1 MLTALAPALAALLAP
16 QDPDQISWERL
27 ASRLDADG
35 DGQVTLEE
43 FRRRRGIFRRL
54 DRNRDGVLTPAD
66 FGEEEPDAP
75 AEPTAPV
82 GPADPEGLALFE
94 AEVGPLLEAA
104 CYDCHSSD
112 GRPKAGLMVDSRAGL
127 LAGGVSGTALAPG
140 DPDHSLLIEAVRYVD
155 DDIAMPPDGKLEPE
169 EIAALERWVALGAP
183 WPGTAEE
190 AADEVPYEES
200 TIDIE
205 EGRKWWAFQ
214 PVTLPEVPTPA
225 DAGWVESP
233 IDAFLLARLEQEG
246 LEPVGDVADAAWL
259 RRVTFDLIGL
269 PPTPEEQAAFLADPS
284 ASSRE
289 AVVDRLLASPRYA
302 ERWGRHW
309 LDVARYAES
318 SGRDSNQ
325 VYPHAW
331 RYRDWVIEAFEEDLP
346 YDDFLAQQLAG
357 DLLPAEGDDAR
368 ARQLIATGYLALGPK
383 SHNTRNPLQFA
394 TDVIDEQID
403 AVTQGMLG
411 MTVAC
416 ARCHD
421 HKFDP
426 FPTEDYYAF
435 AGVLASTQTLYGTF
449 RGLGNNRPSSLLDL
463 PREADLPNGPR
474 MSDEVRSF
482 YERRQGEVERRTE
495 GMASMQEMDRIDRAR
510 LRGAEEASLIIED
523 VLSRW
528 GEDGRALSS
537 NRLAMGVTE
546 GRERDMPVLIRGEV
560 DARGDLVPRGFP
572 EVLTDAS
579 TPVVRRGSGRLE
591 LAEWIATED
600 NPLTAR
606 VWVNRVWGH
615 LFGRGIVGSP
625 DNFGT
630 SGELPT
636 HPELLDWL
644 AATFVE
650 DDWSTKALVRRLVLS
665 HAYRLDTAGDRA
677 AEQVDPEARLLWRM
691 PARRLEAEALR
702 DAILFTSQTL
712 DLKRPVGSPVA
723 ILEGAQRRE
732 EVLDLLAGG
741 TQVRSVYLPLLRDRV
756 PHSLECFDAA
766 DPTFVTGS
774 REETIAAT
782 QALLLMNDQE
792 VIDAADAFARRLLR
806 LDASDRDRIEVAF
819 EHALS
824 RTPTRSEVSAVER
837 FLRDFER
844 IVRDEETR
852 RRPERAAWSAFAQSL
867 FQSAEFRYRG

>member
-1 MLTALAPALAALLAP
+1 MLIALAPALVALLAP
-16 QDPDQISWERL
+16 QDPDRVTWERL
-27 ASRLDADG
+27 ASRMDADG
-35 DGQVTLEE
+35 DGRVTRDEFPRRVL
-43 FRRRRGIFRRL
+43 FRRM

-66 FGEEEPDAP
+66 FGEEESTVPTTP
-75 AEPTAPV
+75 AEEA

-104 CYDCHSSD
+104 CYDCHSSE
-112 GRPKAGLMVDSRAGL
+112 GRPKAGFVVDSRAGL
-127 LAGGVSGTALAPG
+127 LEGGASGPALAPG

-155 DDIAMPPDGKLEPE
+155 ADVAMPPDGKLAPD

-183 WPGTAEE
+183 WPGAGEE
-190 AADEVPYEES
+190 AGDDVLYDES

-205 EGRKWWAFQ
+205 EGRQWWAFQ

-225 DAGWVESP
+225 DAEWVESP

-246 LEPVGDVADAAWL
+246 LAPVGDVEDAAWL

-269 PPTPEEQAAFLADPS
+269 PPTPAEQTAFLADPS
-284 ASSRE
+284 ASARE
-289 AVVDRLLASPRYA
+289 AVVDRLLDSPRYA

-318 SGRDSNQ
+318 SGRDSNLI
-325 VYPHAW
+325 YPHAW
-331 RYRDWVIEAFEEDLP
+331 RYRDWVIGAFEEDLP
-346 YDDFLAQQLAG
+346 YDQFLAQQLAG
-357 DLLPAEGDDAR
+357 DLLPAEGDDER
-368 ARQLIATGYLALGPK
+368 ARQMVATGYLALGPK

-411 MTVAC
+411 VTVAC

-426 FPTEDYYAF
+426 LPTEDYYAL
-435 AGVLASTQTLYGTF
+435 AGILASTQTLYGTF
-449 RGLGNNRPSSLLDL
+449 RSQGNNRPTNLLEL
-463 PREADLPNGPR
+463 PKEADLPNGPDMPGELR
-474 MSDEVRSF
+474 RL
-482 YERRQGEVERRTE
+482 YERRQGEAERRSD
-495 GMASMQEMDRIDRAR
+495 GMASMEEMDRIDR
-510 LRGAEEASLIIED
+510 LRMRVAEDASLIIED

-528 GEDGRALSS
+528 GEDGQALSS
-537 NRLAMGVTE
+537 NRLAMGTLE
-546 GRERDMPVLIRGEV
+546 GRERDMPVLIRGEI
-560 DARGDLVPRGFP
+560 DARGGLVPRGFP
-572 EVLTDAS
+572 QVLTDAS
-579 TPVVRRGSGRLE
+579 TPVVGDGSGRLE
-591 LAEWIATED
+591 LAEWIASAD

-606 VWVNRVWGH
+606 VWVNRVWSH

-625 DNFGT
+625 DNFGK

-644 AATFVE
+644 AVE
-650 DDWSTKALVRRLVLS
+650 FIEDAWSTKALIRQLVLS

-677 AEQVDPEARLLWRM
+677 AEHVDPQARLLWRM

-712 DLKRPVGSPVA
+712 DLQRPVGSPLGT
-723 ILEGAQRRE
+723 LEGGMRRE
-732 EVLDLLAGG
+732 EVLDLI
-741 TQVRSVYLPLLRDRV
+741 TSDTNVRSVYLPILRDRV
-756 PHSLECFDAA
+756 PHALECFDAA
-766 DPTFVTGS
+766 DPSFVTGS
-774 REETIAAT
+774 RDETIAAT
-782 QALLLMNDQE
+782 QALLLMNDEQ
-792 VIDAADAFARRLLR
+792 VIEAADAFARQLLR
-806 LDASDRDRIEVAF
+806 IDVSDRARIALAF
-819 EHALS
+819 ERALS
-824 RTPTRSEVSAVER
+824 RPPTRSEVSAVER
-837 FLRDFER
+837 FLRDFVR
-844 IVRDEETR
+844 IVRKDDAR